1 MWDFFRVQ
9 FLTAAL
15 AVYSLFYTRYP
26 YYLLCAAGLL
36 MLVFTIENIT
46 GENSILTVLTKT
58 MLIVFICLLSNGFL
72 VFILFGQ
79 IFYKRAD
86 FLMPPVIY
94 LLFRAAYYKNIF
106 LNYLPLVLTQMAVLF
121 LVSVFIWYLQKFVE
135 KYRDYRNKM
144 ANSMEMLAVSGLAE
158 KKLNQA
164 LIIQN
169 NIIERNARLEE
180 RENISRNIHNNAGHM
195 AAAASMALEAADIL
209 WQTDPVRAADKAR
222 MANERIKA
230 ALGYIRHAVRVL
242 DDEAK
247 DIPINDFKM
256 ELDAVINNFVMD
268 TEIKVYFD
276 MYASE
281 PELQIPH
288 EHTEFLSGAVA
299 ELLTNGVKH
308 GNADTFTIW
317 MQADS
322 THLEISVLDNGQS
335 SFNRDNALKNIQ
347 NGFGIKKIIN
357 YVKKSGGSTLFKNE
371 NGFYAE
377 IMMPVVYPEDRK
389 GE

>member
-58 MLIVFICLLSNGFL
+58 MLIIFICLLSNGFL

-79 IFYKRAD
+79 IFYKRAG

-106 LNYLPLVLTQMAVLF
+106 LDYLPLVLTQMAVLF
-121 LVSVFIWYLQKFVE
+121 LASVFIWYLQKFVD

-209 WQTDPVRAADKAR
+209 WQNDPVRAADKAR

-276 MYASE
+276 MDASE

-308 GNADTFTIW
+308 GNSDTFTIW

-377 IMMPVVYPEDRK
+377 IMMPVVYPDDRK

>member
-9 FLTAAL
+9 FLTIAL
-15 AVYSLFYTRYP
+15 AVYSLFYTGYP

-46 GENSILTVLTKT
+46 EEDSILIALTKT
-58 MLIVFICLLSNGFL
+58 VLILFICLLSDGFL

-79 IFYKRAD
+79 VFNKRAG
-86 FLMPPVIY
+86 FWLPSVIY
-94 LLFRAAYYKNIF
+94 LLLQAVYYKSAFIG
-106 LNYLPLVLTQMAVLF
+106 YLPLVAVRMAVLF
-121 LVSVFIWYLQKFVE
+121 LISVFIWYLQKLAE
-135 KYRDYRNKM
+135 KYIDYRNKIT
-144 ANSMEMLAVSGLAE
+144 NSMKMLAVNGLAE

-164 LIIQN
+164 LLIQN

-195 AAAASMALEAADIL
+195 AAAASMALEAADML
-209 WQTDPVRAADKAR
+209 WETDPARAADKAR

-242 DDEAK
+242 DEEAK
-247 DIPINDFKM
+247 EIPINDFKM

-276 MYASE
+276 MEVSE

-308 GNADTFTIW
+308 GNADIFTIW

-322 THLEISVLDNGQS
+322 THLEISVLDNGRS
-335 SFNRDNALKNIQ
+335 GFNEDNSMKKIQ

-357 YVKKSGGSTLFKNE
+357 YVKKAGGSTLFKNE

-377 IMMPVVYPEDRK
+377 IMLPVVYPEDRK
-389 GE
+389 GG

>member
-15 AVYSLFYTRYP
+15 AVYSLFYTGYP

-46 GENSILTVLTKT
+46 EENSILTILTKAV
-58 MLIVFICLLSNGFL
+58 LILFICLLSNGFL

-79 IFYKRAD
+79 IFYKRAG
-86 FLMPPVIY
+86 FLLPSVVY
-94 LLFRAAYYKNIF
+94 LIFQAVYYKNTF
-106 LNYLPLVLTQMAVLF
+106 MDYLPLVLAKMAVLF
-121 LVSVFIWYLQKFVE
+121 LASVFIWYLQKFAE
-135 KYRDYRNKM
+135 KYTDYRNKM
-144 ANSMEMLAVSGLAE
+144 ANSMKMLAVSGLAE

-164 LIIQN
+164 LVIQN
-169 NIIERNARLEE
+169 NIIERNARFEE

-209 WQTDPVRAADKAR
+209 WQTDPVKAADKAR

-230 ALGYIRHAVRVL
+230 VLGYIRHAVRVL
-242 DDEAK
+242 DEEVR

-268 TEIKVYFD
+268 TEIKIYFD
-276 MYASE
+276 MDVSE

-288 EHTEFLSGAVA
+288 EHTEFMSGAVA

-322 THLEISVLDNGQS
+322 THLQISVLDNGQS
-335 SFNRDNALKNIQ
+335 SFNGSNAIKNIQ

-357 YVKKSGGSTLFKNE
+357 YVKKAGGSTLFKNE

-377 IMMPVVYPEDRK
+377 IMIPVVYPEDRK

>member
-1 MWDFFRVQ
+1 MWNFFRVQ
-9 FLTAAL
+9 FLTAVL
-15 AVYSLFYTRYP
+15 AFYSLFYTGYP

-46 GENSILTVLTKT
+46 EEDSILIVLTKT
-58 MLIVFICLLSNGFL
+58 VLILFICLLSNGFL

-79 IFYKRAD
+79 VFNKRAG
-86 FLMPPVIY
+86 FWLSPVIY
-94 LLFRAAYYKNIF
+94 LLFQAVYYKSVF
-106 LNYLPLVLTQMAVLF
+106 PAYLPLVAVRMAVLF
-121 LVSVFIWYLQKFVE
+121 LVSVFIWYLQKLAE
-135 KYRDYRNKM
+135 KYTDYRNKIR
-144 ANSMEMLAVSGLAE
+144 NSMEMLAVNGLAE

-164 LIIQN
+164 LVIQN

-195 AAAASMALEAADIL
+195 AAAASMALEAADML
-209 WQTDPVRAADKAR
+209 WETDPARAADKAR

-230 ALGYIRHAVRVL
+230 ALVYIRHAVRVL
-242 DDEAK
+242 DEEAK
-247 DIPINDFKM
+247 EITINDFKM

-276 MYASE
+276 MEVTE
-281 PELQIPH
+281 PDLQIPH
-288 EHTEFLSGAVA
+288 EHTEFLAGAVA

-308 GNADTFTIW
+308 GKADIFTIW

-322 THLEISVLDNGQS
+322 MHLEISVSDNGKS
-335 SFNRDNALKNIQ
+335 SFNSVNAMQKIQ
-347 NGFGIKKIIN
+347 NGFGIKKIIT
-357 YVKKSGGSTLFKNE
+357 YVKKAGGSTVFKNE
-371 NGFYAE
+371 NGFYTE
-377 IMMPVVYPEDRK
+377 IMIPVKYPEDRK